1 MKGRVLIVVVVASL
15 IGCHTQKGERRENKS
30 GVTRN
35 QPLKPEAS
43 VAQLSRIELI
53 QLGRRL
59 FAGKGSCAACHE
71 INAPHIGPSVARIAR
86 VYKEKKG
93 DIVEFLQGSAKALVV
108 PAQYGIMQTNFVVT
122 QSMSKRELQALAAF
136 ITSCDK

>member
-1 MKGRVLIVVVVASL
+1 MLIMGVVASL
-15 IGCHTQKGERRENKS
+15 VCCHTRREERRENKS

-35 QPLKPEAS
+35 QPPKPETP
-43 VAQLSRIELI
+43 VAQLSRVELIEL
-53 QLGRRL
+53 GRSL
-59 FAGKGSCAACHE
+59 FSGKGSCAACHE
-71 INAPHIGPSVARIAR
+71 INAPHIGPSAARIAR

-93 DIVEFLQGSAKALVV
+93 DIVKFLEGSAKALVV

-122 QSMSKRELQALAAF
+122 QKMSKRELQALEAF